1 MTLRDT
7 APTSRAMVVAVMV
20 SMVAFLDSTVIN
32 LALPATEH
40 DLGGGLTL
48 QQWIIDGYLL
58 AMAAAILPGGS
69 ISDLFGRVPVMRFG
83 LLAFGAGS
91 ALAALSTS
99 PAMLIT
105 GRLIQG
111 LGAAFLV
118 PGSLAL
124 INTVFDKAHQSA
136 AIGVWTGWTGIAFAL
151 GPLLGGMCVDFLGW
165 RWIFVLS
172 AIPMGVGYALTFW
185 LCPMPGRVEGAR
197 VDTGGVVLSAVGLAA
212 PVYALI
218 ESQHVGWTDPT
229 VITLS
234 VIGVAALFGFVGW
247 EHRSRCPMVPLPLF
261 TFRNFA
267 AANLVTACVYGALTL
282 GSLAI
287 ALYTQE
293 IGGYSATAAGLA
305 TLPIPAV
312 SFLFARHVGRI
323 AARVGPR
330 AFLIAGPAL
339 AGVGLLLIRP
349 KANGF
354 HAITD
359 LVPGMTVLAIGL
371 VATITPLMSVTLAS
385 VTTEHSGLASAI
397 NNAVSRLAVLISVG
411 SMGLISLGTASAAGF
426 ARVLEVSAALFAVG
440 ALCAALLITNPPG
453 GYQPVPCTIAALC
466 RDRPGVQ
473 PALVSNPSAA
483 TEPSSPPAAGRR
495 GNQLDRYG
503 VRLAVARATNCLGIC
518 GSRTR
523 KWGARC

>member
-1 MTLRDT
+1 MRLREA

-20 SMVAFLDSTVIN
+20 SMVAFLDSTVVN

-40 DLGGGLTL
+40 DLGGGLAL

-91 ALAALSTS
+91 VLAAGATS
-99 PAMLIT
+99 PAILIT
-105 GRLIQG
+105 ARLIQG

-124 INTVFDKAHQSA
+124 INTVFGKARQSA
-136 AIGVWTGWTGIAFAL
+136 AIGIWTGWTGTAFAL
-151 GPLLGGMCVDFLGW
+151 GPLLGGLCVDFLGW

-172 AIPMGVGYALTFW
+172 AIPMAIGYALTFW
-185 LCPMPGRVEGAR
+185 LCPVSGRVEGAR
-197 VDTGGVVLSAVGLAA
+197 VDTVGIVLSAVGVAA

-218 ESQHVGWTDPT
+218 EAQRDGLTNPR
-229 VITLS
+229 VITPS
-234 VIGVAALFGFVGW
+234 VIGLAALAGFVSWQG
-247 EHRSRCPMVPLPLF
+247 RSRSPMLPLPLLS
-261 TFRNFA
+261 FRNFA
-267 AANLVTACVYGALTL
+267 AANLVTAFIYGALTL

-293 IGGYSATAAGLA
+293 IGGYSATTTGLA
-305 TLPIPAV
+305 TLPIPLL
-312 SFLFARHVGRI
+312 SFVFARRVGRV
-323 AARVGPR
+323 AARGGPR

-339 AGVGLLLIRP
+339 AGIGLLLIRP
-349 KANGF
+349 KPTGF

-371 VATITPLMSVTLAS
+371 VATITPLTSVTLAS
-385 VTTEHSGLASAI
+385 VPTEYGGLASAI
-397 NNAVSRLAVLISVG
+397 NNAVSRLAALISIG
-411 SMGLISLGTASAAGF
+411 SMGLISVGTVSATGF
-426 ARVLEVSAALFAVG
+426 GHVLEVSAALFALG

-453 GYQPVPCTIAALC
+453 GCQPVPCDVAALC

-473 PALVSNPSAA
+473 PALASIPSAA
-483 TEPSSPPAAGRR
+483 TEPSPP
-495 GNQLDRYG
+495 Q
-503 VRLAVARATNCLGIC
+503 
-518 GSRTR
+518 
-523 KWGARC
+523 

>member
-1 MTLRDT
+1 MTLRDA

-20 SMVAFLDSTVIN
+20 SIVAFLDSTVVN

-40 DLGGGLTL
+40 DLGGGLAL
-48 QQWIIDGYLL
+48 QQWIISGYLL
-58 AMAAAILPGGS
+58 AMAATILPGGS

-91 ALAALSTS
+91 VLAAVSSS

-105 GRLIQG
+105 ARLIQG

-124 INTVFDKAHQSA
+124 IKTVFDKAHQSA
-136 AIGVWTGWTGIAFAL
+136 AIGAWTGWTGIAFAL

-172 AIPMGVGYALTFW
+172 AILMTVGYALTFW
-185 LCPMPGRVEGAR
+185 LCPMSGRVEGAR
-197 VDTGGVVLSAVGLAA
+197 VDTAGVGLSTVGLAA
-212 PVYALI
+212 TVYALI
-218 ESQHVGWTDPT
+218 ESQRHGWTDPM
-229 VITLS
+229 VITPL
-234 VIGVAALFGFVGW
+234 VIGIAALAGFVSW
-247 EHRSRCPMVPLPLF
+247 QRRSRCPMLPLPLF
-261 TFRNFA
+261 AFRNFA
-267 AANLVTACVYGALTL
+267 AANLVTAFVYGALTL

-293 IGGYSATAAGLA
+293 IGGYSATGAGLA
-305 TLPIPAV
+305 TLPIPAL
-312 SFLFARHVGRI
+312 SFVFARHVGRI

-339 AGVGLLLIRP
+339 AGIGLLLIRP
-349 KANGF
+349 KPHGF

-359 LVPGMTVLAIGL
+359 LLPGMTVLAIGL

-385 VTTEHSGLASAI
+385 VPAEHSGVASAI
-397 NNAVSRLAVLISVG
+397 NNAASRLAALVSIG
-411 SMGLISLGTASAAGF
+411 SMGLISVGAASATGF
-426 ARVLEVSAALFAVG
+426 ARVLEVSAALFALG

-453 GYQPVPCTIAALC
+453 GCQPVPCDIAALC
-466 RDRPGVQ
+466 RDRPGAQ
-473 PALVSNPSAA
+473 PALVSSPSTA
-483 TEPSSPPAAGRR
+483 T
-495 GNQLDRYG
+495 D
-503 VRLAVARATNCLGIC
+503 
-518 GSRTR
+518 
-523 KWGARC
+523 

>member
-7 APTSRAMVVAVMV
+7 APTSRAMVVAVLV

-32 LALPATEH
+32 LALPAIEH
-40 DLGGGLTL
+40 DLGGGLAL
-48 QQWIIDGYLL
+48 QQWTVDGYLL
-58 AMAAAILPGGS
+58 AMAATILPGGS
-69 ISDLFGRVPVMRFG
+69 ISDVFGRVPVMRFG
-83 LLAFGAGS
+83 LLAFGVGS
-91 ALAALSTS
+91 VLAAVAGS

-105 GRLIQG
+105 GRLTQG

-172 AIPMGVGYALTFW
+172 AIPMAVGYALTFW
-185 LCPMPGRVEGAR
+185 LCPMAGRADGAR
-197 VDTGGVVLSAVGLAA
+197 VDIAGIGLSAVGLSAT
-212 PVYALI
+212 VYALI
-218 ESQHVGWTDPT
+218 ESQRDGWTDPM
-229 VITLS
+229 VITPLL
-234 VIGVAALFGFVGW
+234 IGLAALGGFVSW
-247 EHRSRCPMVPLPLF
+247 QQRSKSPMLPLPLF
-261 TFRNFA
+261 SFRNFA
-267 AANLVTACVYGALTL
+267 AANLVTAFVYGALTL

-305 TLPIPAV
+305 TLPIPLV
-312 SFLFARHVGRI
+312 SFVFARHVGRI

-339 AGVGLLLIRP
+339 AGTGLLLIHP
-349 KANGF
+349 KPNGF

-385 VTTEHSGLASAI
+385 VPIEHSGLASAI
-397 NNAVSRLAVLISVG
+397 NNAVSRLAALMSIGSIGLISVG
-411 SMGLISLGTASAAGF
+411 APSATGF
-426 ARVLEVSAALFAVG
+426 THVLEVSAALFALG
-440 ALCAALLITNPPG
+440 ALCAALLIKNPPA
-453 GYQPVPCTIAALC
+453 GYRPVPCDIAALC

-473 PALVSNPSAA
+473 PALASSPSA
-483 TEPSSPPAAGRR
+483 R
-495 GNQLDRYG
+495 D
-503 VRLAVARATNCLGIC
+503 
-518 GSRTR
+518 
-523 KWGARC
+523 

>member
-1 MTLRDT
+1 MLRDA

-32 LALPATEH
+32 LALPAIEH
-40 DLGGGLTL
+40 DLGGGLAL

-91 ALAALSTS
+91 VLAAIATS

-105 GRLIQG
+105 ARLIQG

-136 AIGVWTGWTGIAFAL
+136 AIGVWTGWTGTAFAL

-172 AIPMGVGYALTFW
+172 AIPMAVGYALTFW

-197 VDTGGVVLSAVGLAA
+197 VDTAGMGLSAIGLAA
-212 PVYALI
+212 TVYALI
-218 ESQHVGWTDPT
+218 ESQRDGWTDPT
-229 VITLS
+229 VITPS
-234 VIGVAALFGFVGW
+234 VIGVAALTGFATW
-247 EHRSRCPMVPLPLF
+247 QRRSRCPMLPLPLF
-261 TFRNFA
+261 TFRNFT
-267 AANLVTACVYGALTL
+267 AANVVTAFVYGALTL
-282 GSLAI
+282 GSLAV

-293 IGGYSATAAGLA
+293 IGGYSTTAAGLA
-305 TLPIPAV
+305 TMPIPAL
-312 SFLFARHVGRI
+312 SFVLARHVGRI

-339 AGVGLLLIRP
+339 AGMGLLLIRP
-349 KANGF
+349 KPNGF

-371 VATITPLMSVTLAS
+371 VATITPLTSIGSL
-385 VTTEHSGLASAI
+385 G
-397 NNAVSRLAVLISVG
+397 LISVG
-411 SMGLISLGTASAAGF
+411 AVSATGF
-426 ARVLEVSAALFAVG
+426 AHVLEVSAALFALG
-440 ALCAALLITNPPG
+440 ALCAALLITNPPPG
-453 GYQPVPCTIAALC
+453 CQPVPCDIAALC

-473 PALVSNPSAA
+473 PALATSSSAA
-483 TEPSSPPAAGRR
+483 TE
-495 GNQLDRYG
+495 
-503 VRLAVARATNCLGIC
+503 
-518 GSRTR
+518 
-523 KWGARC
+523 

>member
-1 MTLRDT
+1 MTLRGT

-40 DLGGGLTL
+40 DLGGGLAL
-48 QQWIIDGYLL
+48 QQWIVDGYLL

-91 ALAALSTS
+91 VLAAVATS
-99 PAMLIT
+99 PAMLIAA
-105 GRLIQG
+105 RLIQG

-136 AIGVWTGWTGIAFAL
+136 AIGVWTGWTGTAFAL

-172 AIPMGVGYALTFW
+172 AMPMAVGYALTFW
-185 LCPMPGRVEGAR
+185 LCPMAGRVEGAR
-197 VDTGGVVLSAVGLAA
+197 VDTAGVGLSAVGLSAT
-212 PVYALI
+212 VYALI
-218 ESQHVGWTDPT
+218 ESQRDGWTDPM
-229 VITLS
+229 VITPL
-234 VIGVAALFGFVGW
+234 VIGIAALGGFVSW
-247 EHRSRCPMVPLPLF
+247 QHRSQSPMVPLPLF
-261 TFRNFA
+261 TFGNFA
-267 AANLVTACVYGALTL
+267 AANLVTAFVYGALTL

-305 TLPIPAV
+305 TLPIPVV
-312 SFLFARHVGRI
+312 SFVFARHVGRI

-339 AGVGLLLIRP
+339 AGIGLLLIRP
-349 KANGF
+349 KPNGF

-371 VATITPLMSVTLAS
+371 AATITPLMSVTLAS
-385 VTTEHSGLASAI
+385 VPIEYSGLASAI
-397 NNAVSRLAVLISVG
+397 NNGVSRLAALMSIGSIGLISVG
-411 SMGLISLGTASAAGF
+411 APSATGF
-426 ARVLEVSAALFAVG
+426 AHVLEVSAALFALG
-440 ALCAALLITNPPG
+440 ALGAALLITNPPAG
-453 GYQPVPCTIAALC
+453 CRPVPCDIAALC
-466 RDRPGVQ
+466 RDRLGVQ
-473 PALVSNPSAA
+473 PTLASTPSAA
-483 TEPSSPPAAGRR
+483 TEPSPPR
-495 GNQLDRYG
+495 
-503 VRLAVARATNCLGIC
+503 
-518 GSRTR
+518 
-523 KWGARC
+523 

>member
-1 MTLRDT
+1 VTLRDA

-40 DLGGGLTL
+40 DLGGGLAL

-91 ALAALSTS
+91 ALAAVATS

-105 GRLIQG
+105 ARLVQG

-124 INTVFDKAHQSA
+124 INTVFDKARQPA
-136 AIGVWTGWTGIAFAL
+136 AIGVWTGWTGAAFAL

-172 AIPMGVGYALTFW
+172 AIPMAVGYALTFW
-185 LCPMPGRVEGAR
+185 LCPMSQRIEGAR
-197 VDTGGVVLSAVGLAA
+197 VDTVGVGLSAVGLATT
-212 PVYALI
+212 VYALI
-218 ESQHVGWTDPT
+218 ESQRDGWTDPK
-229 VITLS
+229 VITPS
-234 VIGVAALFGFVGW
+234 VIGIVALVGFVSW
-247 EHRSRCPMVPLPLF
+247 QHRSKSPMLPLPLF
-261 TFRNFA
+261 TFRDFA
-267 AANLVTACVYGALTL
+267 AANVVTAFIYGGLTL
-282 GSLAI
+282 GSLAV

-305 TLPIPAV
+305 TLPIPAL
-312 SFLFARHVGRI
+312 SFVLARHVGRI

-339 AGVGLLLIRP
+339 AGVGLLLICLKP
-349 KANGF
+349 NGF

-359 LVPGMTVLAIGL
+359 LVPGMIVLAIGL
-371 VATITPLMSVTLAS
+371 VATITPLTSLTLATVPS
-385 VTTEHSGLASAI
+385 EHSGLASAI
-397 NNAVSRLAVLISVG
+397 NNAVSRLAALMSIG
-411 SMGLISLGTASAAGF
+411 SIGLVSIGTASATGF
-426 ARVLEVSAALFAVG
+426 AHALEVSAALFALG
-440 ALCAALLITNPPG
+440 ALCAALLITNPPAG
-453 GYQPVPCTIAALC
+453 CQPVPCDIAALC

-473 PALVSNPSAA
+473 PSLASIPSAA
-483 TEPSSPPAAGRR
+483 TEPSPP
-495 GNQLDRYG
+495 Q
-503 VRLAVARATNCLGIC
+503 
-518 GSRTR
+518 
-523 KWGARC
+523 